1 LRSVPVPFDEKDDPA
16 ENRAMAAETLIPTS
30 PEEAARL
37 FGDGDDLTVFGG
49 GTILLPEIA
58 AGRLNPARALLLHR
72 SGLDSVDA
80 SGDVVR
86 IGAMTTLA
94 ALIDATDDLLTR
106 FAEHVADGEVRRN
119 ATVGG
124 NLCASPGIGAQ
135 RGDLGAPL
143 IALGARV
150 RSTGKGGEH
159 TEPVEDFL
167 AGDTGGRLVLSI
179 EYDRPTGKTASE
191 MMRRRHAH
199 SYAIANVAVCATNG
213 DLRVGISGVGP
224 LAVRARSVEQSR
236 DPDDVLKDVDP
247 VSDALASADYRRK
260 MLPLLVGRALAQ
272 LESA

>member
-1 LRSVPVPFDEKDDPA
+1 
-16 ENRAMAAETLIPTS
+16 MAAEALIPTT
-30 PEEAARL
+30 PEEAAGL
-37 FGDGDDLTVFGG
+37 FGDGGDVVVFGG

-58 AGRLNPARALLLHR
+58 AGRLHPARALLLHR
-72 SGLDSVDA
+72 SGLDALDV

-86 IGAMTTLA
+86 IGAMTTIA
-94 ALIDATDDLLTR
+94 ALVAGTDDLLTR
-106 FAEHVADGEVRRN
+106 FAEHVGDGEVRRT
-119 ATVGG
+119 ATLGG

-150 RSTGKGGEH
+150 RSAGKGGER

-167 AGDTGGRLVLSI
+167 LGDRRARLVLEI
-179 EYDRPTGKTASE
+179 EYDRPSGKSGFE

-199 SYAIANVAVCATNG
+199 SFAVANVAVCEANG
-213 DLRVGISGVGP
+213 GLRVGISGIGRV
-224 LAVRARSVEQSR
+224 AVRARAVEQSR
-236 DPDDVLKDVDP
+236 DADDVLKDVDP

-260 MLPLLVGRALAQ
+260 MLPVLMRRALDQ

>member
-1 LRSVPVPFDEKDDPA
+1 
-16 ENRAMAAETLIPTS
+16 MAAEALIPTT
-30 PEEAARL
+30 PEEAAGL
-37 FGDGDDLTVFGG
+37 FGDGSDVTVFGG

-58 AGRLNPARALLLHR
+58 AGRLTPTRALMLHR
-72 SGLDSVDA
+72 AGLDGVDT

-86 IGAMTTLA
+86 IGATTTLA
-94 ALIDATDDLLTR
+94 ALITGTDDLLTR
-106 FAEHVADGEVRRN
+106 FAEHIGDREVRQT

-124 NLCASPGIGAQ
+124 NLCASSGIGAQ

-150 RSTGKGGEH
+150 RSTGRGGER

-167 AGDTGGRLVLSI
+167 AGDRADRLVLSI
-179 EYDRPTGKTASE
+179 EYDRPSGKTASE
-191 MMRRRHAH
+191 IMRRRHAH
-199 SYAIANVAVCATNG
+199 SYAVVNVAACATNG

-224 LAVRARSVEQSR
+224 LAVRARTVEQSR
-236 DPDDVLKDVDP
+236 NAADVLQDVDP

-260 MLPLLVGRALAQ
+260 MLPLLMQRALDQ

>member
-1 LRSVPVPFDEKDDPA
+1 
-16 ENRAMAAETLIPTS
+16 MAAEALIPTT
-30 PEEAARL
+30 PEEAAGL
-37 FGDGDDLTVFGG
+37 FGDGSDVTVFGG

-58 AGRLNPARALLLHR
+58 AGRLKPGRTLMLHR
-72 SGLDSVDA
+72 SGLDTLDT

-86 IGAMTTLA
+86 IGAMTTIA
-94 ALIDATDDLLTR
+94 ALIDGTDDLLTR
-106 FAEHVADGEVRRN
+106 FAEHIGDREVRRT

-124 NLCASPGIGAQ
+124 NLCATPGIGAQ

-150 RSTGKGGEH
+150 RSTGKGGER

-167 AGDTGGRLVLSI
+167 AGDRAGRLVLSI
-179 EYDRPTGKTASE
+179 EYDRTAGKTASE
-191 MMRRRHAH
+191 VMRRKHAH
-199 SYAIANVAVCATNG
+199 SYAVANVAACASNG
-213 DLRVGISGVGP
+213 DLRIGISGVGA

-236 DPDDVLKDVDP
+236 NADDVLNDVEP

-260 MLPLLVGRALAQ
+260 ILPLLVQRALDQ

>member
-1 LRSVPVPFDEKDDPA
+1 
-16 ENRAMAAETLIPTS
+16 MAAEALIPTT
-30 PEEAARL
+30 PEEAAGL
-37 FGDGDDLTVFGG
+37 FGDGSDVTVFGG

-58 AGRLNPARALLLHR
+58 AGRLTPTRALMLHR
-72 SGLDSVDA
+72 AGLDGVDA

-86 IGAMTTLA
+86 IGATTTIA
-94 ALIDATDDLLTR
+94 ALIAGTDDLLTR
-106 FAEHVADGEVRRN
+106 FAEHIGDREVRQT

-124 NLCASPGIGAQ
+124 NLCASSGIGAQ

-150 RSTGKGGEH
+150 RSTGRGGER

-167 AGDTGGRLVLSI
+167 AGDRAGRLVLSI
-179 EYDRPTGKTASE
+179 EYDRPSGKTASE
-191 MMRRRHAH
+191 IMRRRHAH
-199 SYAIANVAVCATNG
+199 SYAVVNVAACATNG

-224 LAVRARSVEQSR
+224 LAVRARTVEQSR
-236 DPDDVLKDVDP
+236 NAADVLKDVDP

-260 MLPLLVGRALAQ
+260 VLPLLVQRALDQ

>member
-1 LRSVPVPFDEKDDPA
+1 
-16 ENRAMAAETLIPTS
+16 MAAETLIPTS
-30 PEEAARL
+30 PDEAASL
-37 FGDGDDLTVFGG
+37 FGEGTNLTVFGG

-58 AGRLNPARALLLHR
+58 SGRLKPTRALMLHR
-72 SGLDSVDA
+72 SGLDSLA
-80 SGDVVR
+80 IAGDVVR
-86 IGAMTTLA
+86 IGAMTTIA
-94 ALIDATDDLLTR
+94 ALIEGTDDLLTR

-124 NLCASPGIGAQ
+124 NLCASPGIGSQ

-150 RSTGKGGEH
+150 RSTGKGGER

-167 AGDTGGRLVLSI
+167 SGERTGRLVLSI
-179 EYDRPTGKTASE
+179 EYDRPSGKTAAE

-199 SYAIANVAVCATNG
+199 SYAIANVAICESNG
-213 DLRVGISGVGP
+213 DLRIGISGVGP

-236 DPDDVLKDVDP
+236 NADDVLKDVEP
-247 VSDALASADYRRK
+247 VTDALASAEYRQK
-260 MLPLLVGRALAQ
+260 MLPLLVRRALDQ